1 MRRLGCL
8 TAFVAAVM
16 LGVTGIALADPAA
29 PAPTPVTCYPLLSSL
44 VCQVPVNVNVGPFGP
59 FNIAPNLTSI
69 FAPPP
74 A

>member
-8 TAFVAAVM
+8 VALVAVAT
-16 LGVTGIALADPAA
+16 LGVSGIALADTAT